1 MRSNPTVLLVRRDD
15 DGRDLMASWLEAS
28 GFDVMM
34 CPGPVGP
41 GYACVG
47 ERTGRCPLAEA
58 ADVVAL
64 DAGLES
70 GEVHD
75 GTSPYDL
82 MALYRSL
89 GLPVLVMGGDD
100 EVKIL
105 LDEHEEEGVVFLD
118 DGAAGC
124 GRSGGLVRS
133 VERLVG

>member
-15 DGRDLMASWLEAS
+15 EARDLMASWLEAE
-28 GFDVMM
+28 GFDVMT
-34 CPGPVGP
+34 CPGPAGP
-41 GYACVG
+41 GYVCVG

-58 ADVVAL
+58 ADVVAI
-64 DAGLES
+64 DARLES
-70 GEVHD
+70 GEVPD

-100 EVKIL
+100 QVRVL
-105 LDEHEEEGVVFLD
+105 LHDDEGVVFLGD
-118 DGAAGC
+118 RADEC
-124 GRSGGLVRS
+124 GQSTGGLIRS

>member
-15 DGRDLMASWLEAS
+15 EGRDLMGSWLEAN

-34 CPGPVGP
+34 CPGPAGP
-41 GYACVG
+41 GYVCVG

-58 ADVVAL
+58 ADVVAI
-64 DAGLES
+64 DAGIES
-70 GEVHD
+70 GDVPD

-89 GLPVLVMGGDD
+89 GLPVLVMGADLEARVLLHD
-100 EVKIL
+100 EVDVAFL
-105 LDEHEEEGVVFLD
+105 EDPAGAPEEGL
-118 DGAAGC
+118 
-124 GRSGGLVRS
+124 GLVRS

>member
-1 MRSNPTVLLVRRDD
+1 MRSNPTVLLVGRDD
-15 DGRDLMASWLEAS
+15 EGRDLMASWLEES
-28 GFDVMM
+28 GFDVMT

-41 GYACVG
+41 GYVCVG
-47 ERTGRCPLAEA
+47 ERTGRCPLAEG

-64 DAGLES
+64 DARLES
-70 GEVHD
+70 GDVPD

-100 EVKIL
+100 EVRVL
-105 LDEHEEEGVVFLD
+105 LGDDEDVVFLD
-118 DGAAGC
+118 DRAGAG
-124 GRSGGLVRS
+124 GEGLGLVRS

>member
-15 DGRDLMASWLEAS
+15 EGRDLMASWLEDG
-28 GFDVMM
+28 GFDVMT

-41 GYACVG
+41 GYVCVG
-47 ERTGRCPLAEA
+47 ERTGRCPLAEG

-64 DAGLES
+64 DARLES
-70 GEVHD
+70 GEVPD

-100 EVKIL
+100 EVRVL
-105 LDEHEEEGVVFLD
+105 LDDDEDVVFLD
-118 DGAAGC
+118 DGAGAG
-124 GRSGGLVRS
+124 GEGLGLVRS